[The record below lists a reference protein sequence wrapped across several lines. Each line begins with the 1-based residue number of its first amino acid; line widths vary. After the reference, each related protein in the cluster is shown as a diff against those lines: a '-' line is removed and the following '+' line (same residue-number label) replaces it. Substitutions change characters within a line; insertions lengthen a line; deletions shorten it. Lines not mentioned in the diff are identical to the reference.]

1 MNLKESKIIKLI
13 LLLCLIVFVFSLF
26 TPFIFT
32 RSSFFESLDFTETGP
47 IGDTI
52 GGILNPF
59 LAIIGMLLTFLAF
72 YIQYSA
78 NKAQLKQFNK
88 TQEKQNELLKEQQY
102 FRIVENLNQKI
113 FSFSTSGNS
122 SYEAINEIIKEYKNR
137 EKSQCF
143 ELGRYI
149 LTKKTHL
156 LNETDFSKLERKL
169 IELNFNEFAVKN
181 LKKDIFN
188 LDENERWEFMKRFV
202 KVYENNDNE
211 LNEIVAGFC
220 RINFYKLNWDE
231 KQGFYSNCFDQIN
244 SKYSGFINSYIKNL
258 FFLLKFIEVND
269 ENKFYREYFIGNL
282 SIEEN
287 LLIYYY
293 TSSYKAS
300 LEFINLIKKFNLF
313 DDLLNF
319 REKFIDIP
327 REEQLKSEI
336 ELILNRTVYNTV

>member
-1 MNLKESKIIKLI
+1 MKLKENKIIKLI
-13 LLLCLIVFVFSLF
+13 LLLCLIVFIFSLF

-32 RSSFFESLDFTETGP
+32 RSSFSDKLDFTQTGP

-72 YIQYSA
+72 YIQYLA
-78 NKAQLKQFNK
+78 NKAQLKQFNE
-88 TQEKQNELLKEQQY
+88 TQEKQNKLLTEQQY
-102 FRIVENLNQKI
+102 FRIIENLNQKI

-137 EKSQCF
+137 ERLQCF

-149 LTKKTHL
+149 LAKKTHL
-156 LNETDFSKLERKL
+156 LNETNFSNLEQKLL
-169 IELNFNEFAVKN
+169 ELNFNEYAVKN
-181 LKKDIFN
+181 IRTDIFN
-188 LDENERWEFMKRFV
+188 IDDNQRWEYMKRFV
-202 KVYENNDNE
+202 KIYENNDKG
-211 LNEIVAGFC
+211 LNEVVAGFC
-220 RINFYKLNWDE
+220 RLNFYKLEWDE
-231 KQGFYSNCFDQIN
+231 KESFYSNCFDYIN

-258 FFLLKFIEVND
+258 TFLLKFIEANQ
-269 ENKFYREYFIGNL
+269 ENSFYKEYFIGNL

-293 TSSYKAS
+293 TSSHKVN
-300 LEFINLIKKFNLF
+300 LEFIKLIQRLNLF

-327 REEQLKSEI
+327 SEEQLKSEI
-336 ELILNRTVYNTV
+336 ELLLNRTVYNTV